1 MANQR
6 LQREHELF
14 NACLELTLAERS
26 LHLKRACNGDSNFQA
41 RIERLLAA
49 HQRAENAAL
58 GPLHRIPVDAAADFI
73 GAYRLISLLGEG
85 GMGVVLRGRATGAG
99 AKASSV
105 EDRQARYGYQASC
118 SPIRN

>member
-49 HQRAENAAL
+49 HQRAENAAM
-58 GPLHRIPVDAAADFI
+58 GPLHRISY
-73 GAYRLISLLGEG
+73 GR
-85 GMGVVLRGRATGAG
+85 RGRLYRRIPPDQPVG
-99 AKASSV
+99 
-105 EDRQARYGYQASC
+105 
-118 SPIRN
+118 